1 MKPEKRETE
10 PQFYSQPGRR
20 VPMMSYLWI
29 LLLGSLLA
37 AHAKAQDE
45 VTPAVEAFGTPVP
58 TTDVRA
64 VVIEERG
71 VEETVTEAEEA
82 SLLPTAAS
90 EAEADQPVTPA
101 DLSTE
106 PEATDAPEGVEGQ
119 SVTPA
124 IGQTEPVT
132 PDVEANA
139 PGTTQAADSKDN
151 APELVQTTVSVEE
164 EPTINAGTTPAQEE
178 SGLDTTPAIGEK
190 VADNEEAPTDA
201 AANEE
206 SSTDE
211 ITTIVED
218 IVRTN
223 TGFNLGNA
231 LETSLPEQNS
241 DEFNLG
247 DALNENDENENP
259 HAPSGD
265 RSRSAFN
272 FGDASNGG
280 SDNPSTLG
288 GPAMGASESGG
299 RQPQKGGSLAG
310 ILSAI
315 VVAAVGAVA
324 GYFTYQQKKL
334 CFKNRQEADPEA
346 PHKADAAEAQSDPQV
361 LSNLLNSS

>member
-1 MKPEKRETE
+1 
-10 PQFYSQPGRR
+10 
-20 VPMMSYLWI
+20 MMSYLWI

-45 VTPAVEAFGTPVP
+45 VTPAVETFGTPVP
-58 TTDVRA
+58 TSNVRA

-71 VEETVTEAEEA
+71 VEETVTAAEEP
-82 SLLPTAAS
+82 SLVSTAAS
-90 EAEADQPVTPA
+90 EAEADQPA

-106 PEATDAPEGVEGQ
+106 PEATDAPEGVEAQ

-124 IGQTEPVT
+124 IGKTEPVT

-139 PGTTQAADSKDN
+139 PATTQAAESEDD
-151 APELVQTTVSVEE
+151 APGLVQTTVSVEE
-164 EPTINAGTTPAQEE
+164 EPIINAGTTPAQEE
-178 SGLDTTPAIGEK
+178 SGLDTTPAIGDK

-218 IVRTN
+218 FVHPKCN
-223 TGFNLGNA
+223 TGFNLEKA
-231 LETSLPEQNS
+231 LETSLPEQSS
-241 DEFNLG
+241 DGFNLG
-247 DALNENDENENP
+247 DALNDNDENDENENL
-259 HAPSGD
+259 HAPSGGQ
-265 RSRSAFN
+265 SRS
-272 FGDASNGG
+272 
-280 SDNPSTLG
+280 

-299 RQPQKGGSLAG
+299 RQSQKGGSLAG

>member
-1 MKPEKRETE
+1 
-10 PQFYSQPGRR
+10 
-20 VPMMSYLWI
+20 MMSYLWI

-45 VTPAVEAFGTPVP
+45 VTPAVETFGTPVP
-58 TTDVRA
+58 TSNVRA

-71 VEETVTEAEEA
+71 VEETVTAAEEP
-82 SLLPTAAS
+82 SLVSTAAS
-90 EAEADQPVTPA
+90 EAEADQPA

-106 PEATDAPEGVEGQ
+106 PEATDAPEGVEAQ

-124 IGQTEPVT
+124 IGKTEPVT

-139 PGTTQAADSKDN
+139 PATTQAAESEDD
-151 APELVQTTVSVEE
+151 APGLVQTTVSVEE
-164 EPTINAGTTPAQEE
+164 EPIINAGTTPAQEE
-178 SGLDTTPAIGEK
+178 SGLDTTPAIGDK

-218 IVRTN
+218 FVHPKCN
-223 TGFNLGNA
+223 TGFNLEKA
-231 LETSLPEQNS
+231 LETSLPEQSS
-241 DEFNLG
+241 DGFNLG
-247 DALNENDENENP
+247 DALNDNDENDENENL
-259 HAPSGD
+259 HAPSGGQ
-265 RSRSAFN
+265 SRSAFN
-272 FGDASNGG
+272 FGGASNGD

-288 GPAMGASESGG
+288 GKGHSGPAMGASESGG
-299 RQPQKGGSLAG
+299 RQSQKGGSLAG

-334 CFKNRQEADPEA
+334 CFKNRQADPEA